1 MLDSEKIKDYLENP
15 KKEYKV
21 FNLGLSKKEKEVFKN
36 FKLPK
41 LKLAKVLHYSFN
53 GNLKD
58 MKDLNEFLSVLG
70 DNSSENIEILENKI
84 REIAKEVLS
93 GFGEKC
99 CWLNIRVSYKDNNNF
114 LKKIIISELKLDPI
128 FQYTKMALRW

>member
-21 FNLGLSKKEKEVFKN
+21 FNLGLSKKEKDIFKN

-41 LKLAKVLHYSFN
+41 LDFYKVHEMKLAKALSYSFN

-70 DNSSENIEILENKI
+70 DNSSEDIETLEK
-84 REIAKEVLS
+84 
-93 GFGEKC
+93 
-99 CWLNIRVSYKDNNNF
+99 
-114 LKKIIISELKLDPI
+114 
-128 FQYTKMALRW
+128 